1 MLDVLFSEEARERV
15 HLVLIAFCQAQ
26 KALTLCPRF
35 TTRLFQGSCP
45 LVCVTGQKAVKG
57 GRLDNAILNEA
68 GFSLL
73 ASSIWIGLDLSA
85 ACADSRSA
93 RGAELRW
100 LL

>member
-1 MLDVLFSEEARERV
+1 MLDVFFSEEARERV

-35 TTRLFQGSCP
+35 TTSLFQGSCP